1 MYRVAA
7 LERSQQMKAQWY
19 IILAVIFAV
28 LIAIF
33 AVINVDSVQVDYLF
47 GTGSAPLILIIL
59 FSVLM
64 GVLITASVGGLR
76 MFKLNREVRAL
87 RKDSDKKAAEI
98 TELQEKRAEQGH
110 EELERPTTNISD
122 PTTNTY
128 PTSER
133 IRDEYRQ

>member
-1 MYRVAA
+1 
-7 LERSQQMKAQWY
+7 MKAQWY

-28 LIAIF
+28 LIAVF

-47 GTGSAPLILIIL
+47 GKGSAPLILIIL

-87 RKDSDKKAAEI
+87 RKDNDKKAAEI

-133 IRDEYRQ
+133 IRDEYKQ

>member
-1 MYRVAA
+1 
-7 LERSQQMKAQWY
+7 MKAQWY

-28 LIAIF
+28 LIAVF

-87 RKDSDKKAAEI
+87 RKDNDKKAAEI

-133 IRDEYRQ
+133 IRDEYKQ

>member
-1 MYRVAA
+1 
-7 LERSQQMKAQWY
+7 MKAQWY

-28 LIAIF
+28 LIAVF

-87 RKDSDKKAAEI
+87 RKDNDKKAAEI

-110 EELERPTTNISD
+110 EEVERQTTNISD

>member
-1 MYRVAA
+1 
-7 LERSQQMKAQWY
+7 MKAQWY

-28 LIAIF
+28 LIAVF

-87 RKDSDKKAAEI
+87 RKDNDKKAAEI
-98 TELQEKRAEQGH
+98 TEIQEKRAEQGQ
-110 EELERPTTNISD
+110 EELERPSTNISD

>member
-1 MYRVAA
+1 
-7 LERSQQMKAQWY
+7 MKAQWY

-28 LIAIF
+28 LIAVF

-87 RKDSDKKAAEI
+87 RKDNDKKAAEI

-110 EELERPTTNISD
+110 EELDRPTTNISD

-133 IRDEYRQ
+133 IRDEYKQ

>member
-1 MYRVAA
+1 
-7 LERSQQMKAQWY
+7 MKAQWY

>member
-1 MYRVAA
+1 
-7 LERSQQMKAQWY
+7 MKAQWY

-28 LIAIF
+28 LIAVF

-87 RKDSDKKAAEI
+87 RKDNDKKAAEI

-110 EELERPTTNISD
+110 EEFERPTTNISD

>member
-1 MYRVAA
+1 
-7 LERSQQMKAQWY
+7 
-19 IILAVIFAV
+19 
-28 LIAIF
+28 
-33 AVINVDSVQVDYLF
+33 
-47 GTGSAPLILIIL
+47 
-59 FSVLM
+59 
-64 GVLITASVGGLR
+64 

>member
-1 MYRVAA
+1 
-7 LERSQQMKAQWY
+7 MKAQWY

-28 LIAIF
+28 LIAVF

-87 RKDSDKKAAEI
+87 RKDNDKKAVEI

-110 EELERPTTNISD
+110 EELDRPTTNISD

-133 IRDEYRQ
+133 IRDEYKQ

>member
-1 MYRVAA
+1 
-7 LERSQQMKAQWY
+7 MKAQWY

-28 LIAIF
+28 LIATF

>member
-1 MYRVAA
+1 
-7 LERSQQMKAQWY
+7 MKAQWY

-76 MFKLNREVRAL
+76 VFKLTREVRAL
-87 RKDSDKKAAEI
+87 RKENDKKAAEI

-110 EELERPTTNISD
+110 EKPERTTTNISD

-133 IRDEYRQ
+133 MRDEYRQ

>member
-1 MYRVAA
+1 
-7 LERSQQMKAQWY
+7 MKAQWY

-76 MFKLNREVRAL
+76 MFKLNREVRTL
-87 RKDSDKKAAEI
+87 RKDNDKKAAEI

-110 EELERPTTNISD
+110 EEMERPTSNISD

>member
-1 MYRVAA
+1 
-7 LERSQQMKAQWY
+7 MKAQWY

-28 LIAIF
+28 LIAVF

-87 RKDSDKKAAEI
+87 RKDNDKKTAEI
-98 TELQEKRAEQGH
+98 TEMQEKRAEQGH
-110 EELERPTTNISD
+110 KEPERTTTNISD

-133 IRDEYRQ
+133 MRDEYRQ

>member
-1 MYRVAA
+1 
-7 LERSQQMKAQWY
+7 MKAQWY

-28 LIAIF
+28 LIAVF

-87 RKDSDKKAAEI
+87 RKDNDKKAAEI
-98 TELQEKRAEQGH
+98 TEIQEKRAEQGH
-110 EELERPTTNISD
+110 EELERPSTNISD

-133 IRDEYRQ
+133 TRDEYRQ

>member
-1 MYRVAA
+1 
-7 LERSQQMKAQWY
+7 MKAQWY

-47 GTGSAPLILIIL
+47 GVGSAPLILIIL

-76 MFKLNREVRAL
+76 MFKLNREVRTL
-87 RKDSDKKAAEI
+87 RKDNDKKAAEI
-98 TELQEKRAEQGH
+98 TEMQEKRAAQGH
-110 EELERPTTNISD
+110 EETERKTTNISD

-133 IRDEYRQ
+133 MKDEYNR

>member
-1 MYRVAA
+1 
-7 LERSQQMKAQWY
+7 MKAQWY

-28 LIAIF
+28 LIAVF

-87 RKDSDKKAAEI
+87 RKDNDKKAAEI
-98 TELQEKRAEQGH
+98 TELQEKRAEQGY
-110 EELERPTTNISD
+110 EELDRPTTNISD

-133 IRDEYRQ
+133 IRDEYKQ

>member
-1 MYRVAA
+1 
-7 LERSQQMKAQWY
+7 MKAQWY

-28 LIAIF
+28 LIAVF

-87 RKDSDKKAAEI
+87 RKDNDKKAAEI

-110 EELERPTTNISD
+110 EEVERPTTNISD

>member
-1 MYRVAA
+1 
-7 LERSQQMKAQWY
+7 MKAQWY

-47 GTGSAPLILIIL
+47 GVGSAPLILIIL

-76 MFKLNREVRAL
+76 MFKLNREVRTL
-87 RKDSDKKAAEI
+87 RKDNDKKAAEI
-98 TELQEKRAEQGH
+98 TEMQEKRAEYGH
-110 EELERPTTNISD
+110 EETERTTTNISD

-133 IRDEYRQ
+133 MKDEYNR

>member
-1 MYRVAA
+1 
-7 LERSQQMKAQWY
+7 MKAQWY

-28 LIAIF
+28 LIAVF

-87 RKDSDKKAAEI
+87 RKDNDKKAAEI

>member
-1 MYRVAA
+1 
-7 LERSQQMKAQWY
+7 MKAQWY

-47 GTGSAPLILIIL
+47 GVGSAPLILIIL

-76 MFKLNREVRAL
+76 MFKLNREVRTL
-87 RKDSDKKAAEI
+87 RKDNDKKAAEI
-98 TELQEKRAEQGH
+98 TEMQEKRAENGH
-110 EELERPTTNISD
+110 EEIDRTTTNISD

-133 IRDEYRQ
+133 MKDEYNR

>member
-1 MYRVAA
+1 
-7 LERSQQMKAQWY
+7 MKAQWY

-98 TELQEKRAEQGH
+98 TELQEKRAEQGQ

>member
-1 MYRVAA
+1 
-7 LERSQQMKAQWY
+7 MKAQWY

-87 RKDSDKKAAEI
+87 RKDNDKKAAEI
-98 TELQEKRAEQGH
+98 TEMQEKRAEQGH
-110 EELERPTTNISD
+110 EEPERITSNISD

-133 IRDEYRQ
+133 MRDEYRQ